1 MEPSPV
7 HTLEKLNVCLTFA
20 QAADGSHK
28 SQVSDEEMQE
38 HYDNFFQEVFVEC
51 EVSRSAKSAHLD
63 QCDTGTGVLYHA
75 LAALL
80 TRKCLKILPKS
91 NRHQNLDRGYRFFAS
106 EKF

>member
-7 HTLEKLNVCLTFA
+7 DTLEKLNVCLTFA

-51 EVSRSAKSAHLD
+51 EVSRSAKLAHLD
-63 QCDTGTGVLYHA
+63 QCDTGTGVLVISCSCSSSDSQMFENFA
-75 LAALL
+75 
-80 TRKCLKILPKS
+80 KI
-91 NRHQNLDRGYRFFAS
+91 
-106 EKF
+106 